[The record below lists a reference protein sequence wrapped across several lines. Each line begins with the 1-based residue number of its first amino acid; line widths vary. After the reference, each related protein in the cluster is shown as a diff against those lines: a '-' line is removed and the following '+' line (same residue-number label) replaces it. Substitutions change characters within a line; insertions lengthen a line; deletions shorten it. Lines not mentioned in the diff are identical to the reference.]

1 LVSIIAFP
9 FGSIPCLVRN
19 PNAVP
24 AEEILLLVVVALLH
38 GLLLVDL
45 LCAICGESQIR
56 CLLLLLL
63 PVFLYF
69 LRLFSVLLRV
79 LLLLFSF
86 HGSEQNVSSDIER
99 ATEIMPFMPFRCVFA
114 TALLFE
120 SLV

>member
-1 LVSIIAFP
+1 VLGLGLGLGVLVVSIIAFP

-24 AEEILLLVVVALLH
+24 VEEILLFVDVAVLH

-45 LCAICGESQIR
+45 PCAICGESQIR

-69 LRLFSVLLRV
+69 LRLFAVLLRV

-86 HGSEQNVSSDIER
+86 HGSEQNVSYDI
-99 ATEIMPFMPFRCVFA
+99 
-114 TALLFE
+114 
-120 SLV
+120 

>member
-1 LVSIIAFP
+1 M
-9 FGSIPCLVRN
+9 RN

-24 AEEILLLVVVALLH
+24 VEEILLFVVGALLH

-69 LRLFSVLLRV
+69 LRLFAVLLRV

-86 HGSEQNVSSDIER
+86 HGSEQNGSYDIER
-99 ATEIMPFMPFRCVFA
+99 ERERQRLMPFMPFRCVFA
-114 TALLFE
+114 MALLFE
-120 SLV
+120 ILV